1 MSAGLAGQL
10 AAPAAAPGAVT
21 GELGDRITTNNVWRA
36 LVGTDIEQ
44 LHLQLGPLAATGR
57 GVWFF
62 AVAVLVLTLS
72 GLAVALTRK
81 REITE
86 KWVTWLCLAV
96 LVGVPMWL
104 GKVTTIPIVVVVA
117 TIAVREFSRLVKLP
131 RAETWY
137 LHVLAVAF
145 PVLAYAEPG
154 LLVIVPFF
162 ALMAAL
168 PSVVAGDTERG
179 LYRTTM
185 TMFASVWIC
194 WSLSFLIVIWK
205 DAFLVVFAVAA
216 ADVGAWCGGKLLR
229 RFRWGRAPLSRL
241 SPNKTV
247 GGLVGGVVGGAA
259 MLTVLGSVSVGLVV
273 AVGLGAT
280 AGDLLESMVKR
291 QVGVKDA
298 GAWLPGFGGLL
309 DRIDSWL
316 LVLPLAAVLGA
327 YLPW

>member
-1 MSAGLAGQL
+1 MSATAAFAPSAGE
-10 AAPAAAPGAVT
+10 V
-21 GELGDRITTNNVWRA
+21 GDRIATNNVWQW
-36 LVGTDIEQ
+36 LVGSDIEQ
-44 LHLQLGPLAATGR
+44 LRLHLGPVEATGR

-62 AVAVLVLTLS
+62 TVAVAVLTLS
-72 GLAVALTRK
+72 GLAVAVTRQ

-96 LVGVPMWL
+96 LVGGPMWL
-104 GKVTTIPIVVVVA
+104 GKATTVPIAVIVGS
-117 TIAVREFSRLVKLP
+117 IAVREFARLVRLP
-131 RAETWY
+131 RPETWY
-137 LHVLAVAF
+137 LHVLAVAY
-145 PVLAYAEPG
+145 PLLAYAKPD

-168 PSVVAGDTERG
+168 PSVIAGDTERG

-185 TMFASVWIC
+185 TTFGSVWIC
-194 WSLSFLIVIWK
+194 WSLSFFIVIWK

-229 RFRWGRAPLSRL
+229 RFRWGRAPLSPL

-247 GGLVGGVVGGAA
+247 GGLVGGFVLGAV
-259 MLTVLGSVSVGLVV
+259 MLCVLGSVSVGLVV

-280 AGDLLESMVKR
+280 LGDLLESMVKR
-291 QVGVKDA
+291 QAGVKDA

-316 LVLPLAAVLGA
+316 LVLPLAAILGV

>member
-1 MSAGLAGQL
+1 MTTPVFGH
-10 AAPAAAPGAVT
+10 PAACVVSGD
-21 GELGDRITTNNVWRA
+21 LGDRIATNNVWRV
-36 LVGTDIEQ
+36 LVGTDIEK
-44 LHLQLGPLAATGR
+44 LHLQLGPLQATGR

-62 AVAVLVLTLS
+62 TVAVAVLALS
-72 GLAVALTRK
+72 GVAVALTRQ
-81 REITE
+81 REISE
-86 KWVTWLCLAV
+86 KWMTWLCLAV
-96 LVGVPMWL
+96 LVGVPLWL
-104 GKVTTIPIVVVVA
+104 GKATTIPIVVIVA
-117 TIAVREFSRLVKLP
+117 TIAVREFAALVHLP
-131 RAETWY
+131 RPETWY
-137 LHVLAVAF
+137 LHGLAVAY
-145 PVLAYAEPG
+145 PLIAYAKPG

-194 WSLSFLIVIWK
+194 WSLSFFIIIWK

-216 ADVGAWCGGKLLR
+216 ADVGAWGGGKLLR
-229 RFRWGRAPLSRL
+229 RFTWGRAPLSPL

-247 GGLVGGVVGGAA
+247 GGLVGGFVAGAF
-259 MLTVLGSVSVGLVV
+259 MLAVLGSLSVGLVL

-280 AGDLLESMVKR
+280 LGDLLESMVKR